1 MEEGE
6 GTYGRR
12 ERGHTRGGS
21 GDIREEGEG
30 TYGRREWG
38 HTGEGSADIREE
50 GEGTYGRREWGHT
63 GGGRGDI
70 REEGEGTYGRRE
82 RGHTGGGRG
91 DIREEGEGT
100 YGRRERGHTGG
111 ECGKQIFV
119 SIFLNPFNIFK
130 NQFDLHFVSRVVKP
144 HSFRR
149 SSYLRSLGSGIILF
163 SSVVGQ
169 AYILLTIWSPNL
181 YSEYSK

>member
-1 MEEGE
+1 MDIEK
-6 GTYGRR
+6 RR
-12 ERGHTRGGS
+12 
-21 GDIREEGEG
+21 DKD
-30 TYGRREWG
+30 EW
-38 HTGEGSADIREE
+38 
-50 GEGTYGRREWGHT
+50 
-63 GGGRGDI
+63 
-70 REEGEGTYGRRE
+70 
-82 RGHTGGGRG
+82 
-91 DIREEGEGT
+91 
-100 YGRRERGHTGG
+100 RRERGHTGG

-119 SIFLNPFNIFK
+119 SIFSNPFNIFL